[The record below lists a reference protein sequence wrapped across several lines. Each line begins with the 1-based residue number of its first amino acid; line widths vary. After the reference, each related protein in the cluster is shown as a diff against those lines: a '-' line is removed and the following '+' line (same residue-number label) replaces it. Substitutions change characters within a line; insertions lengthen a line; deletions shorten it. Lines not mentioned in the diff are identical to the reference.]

1 MQTKTLLFKGMFIGC
16 SRMHDQGIFLSEM
29 YCSDSLEYSVRSIT
43 IMAAV
48 ATDVILIKG
57 YRLSVRAL

>member
-1 MQTKTLLFKGMFIGC
+1 
-16 SRMHDQGIFLSEM
+16 M

-43 IMAAV
+43 IMVAV

-57 YRLSVRAL
+57 YRLSVREVVGLL